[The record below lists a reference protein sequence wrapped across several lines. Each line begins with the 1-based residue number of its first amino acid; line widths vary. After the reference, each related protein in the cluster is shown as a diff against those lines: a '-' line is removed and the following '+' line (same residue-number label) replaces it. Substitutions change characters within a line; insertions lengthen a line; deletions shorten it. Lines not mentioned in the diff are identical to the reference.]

1 MCYLKEKY
9 ISLTTNF
16 SGTEPTKMY
25 TIHPE
30 KVTYIEA
37 VDLCLS
43 LGEKLAEPKNVDD
56 NDEIVA
62 LAKSIQSGVWIGI
75 DDLGI
80 EGDFAYA
87 SDGESIGFTNWM
99 PNNPDNAGGNE
110 NCVIYGKHNGFVWND
125 VKCSAKNSFVC
136 ESEHGEI
143 QGEFEI
149 PTLFESH
156 GQLQQNYTIYFSFL
170 FCTKNQKAQV

>member
-1 MCYLKEKY
+1 MSIASSKETLKYNQRPQTHLLAKK
-9 ISLTTNF
+9 F
-16 SGTEPTKMY
+16 

-30 KVTYIEA
+30 KLTYIEA

-43 LGEKLAEPKNVDD
+43 LGQKLAEPKNVDD

-99 PNNPDNAGGNE
+99 PDNPDNAGGNE

-136 ESEHGEI
+136 ESVHGEI
-143 QGEFEI
+143 QGEFKI
-149 PTLFESH
+149 PTIFESR
-156 GQLQQNYTIYFSFL
+156 GQLQQNYTIL
-170 FCTKNQKAQV
+170 